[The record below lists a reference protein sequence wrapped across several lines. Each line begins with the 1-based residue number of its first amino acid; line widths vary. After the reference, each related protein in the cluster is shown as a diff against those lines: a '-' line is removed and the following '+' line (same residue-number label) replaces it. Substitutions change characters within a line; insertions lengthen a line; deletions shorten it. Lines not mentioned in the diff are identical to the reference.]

1 MGNYRNFK
9 LVYYFV
15 AQATAHADREKLE
28 KGIRFFERYMRPD
41 KVYLEPY
48 RSGVFADEE
57 HVELCREVF
66 EKHGVEVAGG
76 LTTTIRT
83 PEGDEPKQRL
93 FDTFCYNDEKM
104 LAELRKVSAFIGKH
118 FNEFII
124 DDFFFTNCT
133 CEACR
138 RGRDEYNREHGI
150 ADASW
155 KGYHVTVSGL
165 KSFPAFSRVCFL

>member
-15 AQATAHADREKLE
+15 AQGTAHADREKLE
-28 KGIRFFERYMRPD
+28 RGIRFFEHYMRPD

-57 HVELCREVF
+57 HVELCREIF

-83 PEGDEPKQRL
+83 PEGDSPKQRL
-93 FDTFCYNDEKM
+93 FDTFC
-104 LAELRKVSAFIGKH
+104 
-118 FNEFII
+118 
-124 DDFFFTNCT
+124 
-133 CEACR
+133 
-138 RGRDEYNREHGI
+138 
-150 ADASW
+150 
-155 KGYHVTVSGL
+155 
-165 KSFPAFSRVCFL
+165 